1 MNFVVVFQAR
11 AMDTSSLLSSTRF
24 SHIYSARAPQDINN
38 VNRRMKK
45 KFKPEKRSFHVNC
58 RIESWRLSCA
68 DVLDIISILER
79 KEISSRVI
87 SIILFEHDIRHKTT
101 EQRKRKLSSGD
112 DDAWWRGGLR
122 RPNEKKVHNI
132 WEKTRARS
140 YPSCMNYCQPK
151 VSQFNSVS
159 SH

>member
-1 MNFVVVFQAR
+1 MNSVVVFQAR

-24 SHIYSARAPQDINN
+24 SHIYSACAPQDINN

-87 SIILFEHDIRHKTT
+87 SIILFEHDTKPQNKEKENYHLATTMLDDAADFVDQTKKKFTTYERKIVQGRIRAAWIIAS
-101 EQRKRKLSSGD
+101 RKLVNS
-112 DDAWWRGGLR
+112 
-122 RPNEKKVHNI
+122 I
-132 WEKTRARS
+132 
-140 YPSCMNYCQPK
+140 
-151 VSQFNSVS
+151 QFLLIRF
-159 SH
+159 

>member
-1 MNFVVVFQAR
+1 MSSSSMNSVVVFQAR

-24 SHIYSARAPQDINN
+24 SHIYSACAPQDINN

-87 SIILFEHDIRHKTT
+87 SIKYCSNTT
-101 EQRKRKLSSGD
+101 QHTKPQNKEKENYHLATTML
-112 DDAWWRGGLR
+112 DDAADFVDQT
-122 RPNEKKVHNI
+122 KKVHNI
-132 WEKTRARS
+132 
-140 YPSCMNYCQPK
+140 
-151 VSQFNSVS
+151 
-159 SH
+159 